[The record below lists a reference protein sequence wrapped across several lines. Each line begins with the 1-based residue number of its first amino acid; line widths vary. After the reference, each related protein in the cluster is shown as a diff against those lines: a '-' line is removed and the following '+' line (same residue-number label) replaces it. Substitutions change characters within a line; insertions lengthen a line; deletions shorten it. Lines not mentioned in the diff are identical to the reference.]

1 MDNVKAVLRQKPR
14 IFVYI
19 SLIYLLIIV
28 LAKWVLHPSLDA
40 LWFFIGG
47 AIGIYFLDAA
57 EIFFALNPS
66 PFRSVV
72 FGALFAAVAFFV
84 VTSSTGTIGSGLV
97 LSLYLQMLLWQIG
110 EWRVNGNVSSWYRMV
125 AGPVLPST
133 QRLILIV
140 SAVVFFTETFI
151 FIR

>member
-1 MDNVKAVLRQKPR
+1 MDSVKALIAQKPR

-19 SLIYLLIIV
+19 SLVYLLVVI
-28 LAKWVLHPSLDA
+28 LAKWVIHPSLDS
-40 LWFFIGG
+40 LWFFVGGVIGV
-47 AIGIYFLDAA
+47 YFLDAA

-72 FGALFAAVAFFV
+72 FGGLFSGVAFFV

-110 EWRVNGNVSSWYRMV
+110 EWRINHNLNSWYRMV
-125 AGPVLPST
+125 AGPVSQST
-133 QRLILIV
+133 QQIILIV
-140 SAVVFFTETFI
+140 SVAVFVMESAI
-151 FIR
+151 FVR